1 MNGRLPCIAMLMSS
15 TILLSSFR
23 GNDARS
29 LLTSQDYELEI
40 AERTSG
46 QPALSSPMDEE
57 PWESFN
63 HWLCFSNDE
72 VQLQFSAV
80 DYRGW
85 KKIPTVVASS
95 VGHRFEISLS
105 PEVSRDHDQVIMEWV
120 ALMNESSRICVYAAY
135 LQPIADDG
143 SLWTLAR
150 IKTEKGYWKDY
161 IAHTQLDNDPV
172 SAAYSKSAPFFL
184 ADII

>member
-1 MNGRLPCIAMLMSS
+1 MLVF
-15 TILLSSFR
+15 TAILLSSFR

-40 AERTSG
+40 AERNSG
-46 QPALSSPMDEE
+46 QPALSSPVDEE

-63 HWLCFSNDE
+63 QWLCFLNDE
-72 VQLQFSAV
+72 VEFHFAEE

-105 PEVSRDHDQVIMEWV
+105 PEVSRDHDQVMMEWV
-120 ALMNESSRICVYAAY
+120 AFMNESSRICVYAAY
-135 LQPIADDG
+135 LQPIADDC

-150 IKTEKGYWKDY
+150 IKTENGYWVDRSS
-161 IAHTQLDNDPV
+161 QSELDNDR
-172 SAAYSKSAPFFL
+172 
-184 ADII
+184 

>member
-1 MNGRLPCIAMLMSS
+1 MLINTLYNVKYMHQFRKFSTFGALGLGRS
-15 TILLSSFR
+15 TWVERFTR
-23 GNDARS
+23 QWMKS
-29 LLTSQDYELEI
+29 LGSL
-40 AERTSG
+40 
-46 QPALSSPMDEE
+46 
-57 PWESFN
+57 
-63 HWLCFSNDE
+63 
-72 VQLQFSAV
+72 LQFSAV

-105 PEVSRDHDQVIMEWV
+105 PEVSRDHDQVMMEWV

-150 IKTEKGYWKDY
+150 IKTENGYWVDRSSR
-161 IAHTQLDNDPV
+161 AELDD
-172 SAAYSKSAPFFL
+172 
-184 ADII
+184 DQ